1 MALLATP
8 ALMRQIFPEFID
20 VGIYPDQQIQFWLG
34 VAENMLDP
42 LRWYNMLEHG
52 AYLFTAHH
60 LTIAQRDKLAGV
72 SGAALGSIQGAIAS
86 KTVDKVSVSYSNDIA
101 MYQDAG
107 FWNLTTYGL
116 QYWNLVRMVGAGGIQ
131 L

>member
-1 MALLATP
+1 MATIAQFR
-8 ALMRQIFPEFID
+8 AAFPEFASE
-20 VGIYPDQQIQFWLG
+20 VNYPDPQIQFWLD
-34 VAENMLDP
+34 VAAKLLNVD
-42 LRWYNMLEHG
+42 RWYDLIDQGYML
-52 AYLFTAHH
+52 FSAHH
-60 LTIAQRDKLAGV
+60 LVIARCDQLAAY
-72 SGAALGSIQGAIAS
+72 SGGMPGAIQGAVAS
-86 KTVDKVSVSYSNDIA
+86 KSVDKVSVSYQNDTA